1 MYVCRLLF
9 HMNVNMQSWH
19 MLHINF
25 NDIVTLYRSV
35 TLSKCLIWWT
45 MWPKRGWLFKNF
57 DPNFNQYFLMNNHV
71 CLFFKMFVF
80 CFCFFWTRN
89 HYHTY
94 YESTVTHSLMIF
106 FFRFVLKSAVH
117 RQLTYKHSH
126 FYYLLKYVFFFLW
139 HWFKYRSWH
148 GC

>member
-57 DPNFNQYFLMNNHV
+57 DPNFNQYFLMNDHV

-80 CFCFFWTRN
+80 CFCFFLN
-89 HYHTY
+89 E
-94 YESTVTHSLMIF
+94 ESLPHLLWIDCHSLFDDF
-106 FFRFVLKSAVH
+106 FFSLCAEVCSASATYIQAFTLLLFIKICIFLFVTLV
-117 RQLTYKHSH
+117 
-126 FYYLLKYVFFFLW
+126 
-139 HWFKYRSWH
+139 
-148 GC
+148 

>member
-19 MLHINF
+19 TLHINF

-57 DPNFNQYFLMNNHV
+57 DPNFNQYFLMNDHV

-80 CFCFFWTRN
+80 CFVFFWTRN

-94 YESTVTHSLMIF
+94 YELTVTHSLMIF
-106 FFRFVLKSAVH
+106 FFSLCAEVCSASATYIQAFTLLLFIKICIFLFVTLV
-117 RQLTYKHSH
+117 
-126 FYYLLKYVFFFLW
+126 
-139 HWFKYRSWH
+139 
-148 GC
+148 

>member
-19 MLHINF
+19 TLHINF

-57 DPNFNQYFLMNNHV
+57 DPNFNQYFLMNDHV
-71 CLFFKMFVF
+71 CLFFQNV
-80 CFCFFWTRN
+80 CF
-89 HYHTY
+89 
-94 YESTVTHSLMIF
+94 LF
-106 FFRFVLKSAVH
+106 FFSERGIITT
-117 RQLTYKHSH
+117 LTMNWLS
-126 FYYLLKYVFFFLW
+126 LTLWWFFFSLCAEVCSASATYIQA
-139 HWFKYRSWH
+139 FTLLLFIKI
-148 GC
+148 CIFLFVTLV